1 MNKKV
6 FISYRRADTAAA
18 AGRLYDRFC
27 HLLGAKNVFLDV
39 DAIEAGENFEAK
51 IQREIG
57 KANAILVLIGN
68 SWMAPAPGQGKPR
81 LFDEGDHVRAEVK
94 FALQAKAF
102 TMPVLVDNAA
112 MPDPSLLPDDI
123 SGITLLNAPPL
134 RYESFDADADRIARK
149 VLGLSAGELVW
160 DKAPL
165 GRRLW
170 SAAGGAF
177 VAGVALLAAALAHNY
192 FLHRP
197 ISTSIGEE
205 QTTLLIAG
213 VLIFGLIAG
222 LLRGSRRRPL

>member
-18 AGRLYDRFC
+18 AWLYDRFC

-68 SWMAPAPGQGKPR
+68 SWMAPAPGQDKPR

-94 FALQAKAF
+94 FALRAKAF

-112 MPDPSLLPDDI
+112 
-123 SGITLLNAPPL
+123 
-134 RYESFDADADRIARK
+134 DAGPRSPAR
-149 VLGLSAGELVW
+149 
-160 DKAPL
+160 
-165 GRRLW
+165 
-170 SAAGGAF
+170 
-177 VAGVALLAAALAHNY
+177 
-192 FLHRP
+192 
-197 ISTSIGEE
+197 
-205 QTTLLIAG
+205 
-213 VLIFGLIAG
+213 
-222 LLRGSRRRPL
+222 